1 MNQQQNAFALGTGI
15 ATGVA
20 GSLLATNGIADWS
33 LATVGLG
40 LIALAGVQSLQQAS
54 ADNNNAGN
62 AGHYLQKLQQLR

>member
-15 ATGVA
+15 AVGIA

-40 LIALAGVQSLQQAS
+40 LVALAGVQSLQQATV
-54 ADNNNAGN
+54 DRTDHAGN
-62 AGHYLQKLQQLR
+62 ANRYLQQLR